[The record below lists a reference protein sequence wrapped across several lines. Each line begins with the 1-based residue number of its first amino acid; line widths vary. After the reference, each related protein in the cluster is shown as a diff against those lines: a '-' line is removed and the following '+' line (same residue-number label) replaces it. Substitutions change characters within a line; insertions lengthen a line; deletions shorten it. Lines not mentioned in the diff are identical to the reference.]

1 MTEWYIWKSN
11 FSLFIFVANTY
22 INILKNYFFFFF
34 LLSISIV
41 SYGQHPVQ
49 DWVGVLNAGGQK
61 IELRLHL
68 IQNTDKTYTSNW
80 DVPAQKAKGITSSKT
95 DLSGNQLSIEI
106 KMIGASF
113 IGTLN
118 AAGDKIEGSWGQSG
132 MNFPLN
138 MEPLKE
144 GQTETV
150 IVKSQTPKAPFNYTI
165 KEFVYEGLNTQLKYG
180 ATLT

>member
-106 KMIGASF
+106 KMIGAWKRFLLKFGESF
-113 IGTLN
+113 LLLGTTFFE
-118 AAGDKIEGSWGQSG
+118 DKLSLGKD
-132 MNFPLN
+132 
-138 MEPLKE
+138 LKLARSE
-144 GQTETV
+144 
-150 IVKSQTPKAPFNYTI
+150 S
-165 KEFVYEGLNTQLKYG
+165 
-180 ATLT
+180 